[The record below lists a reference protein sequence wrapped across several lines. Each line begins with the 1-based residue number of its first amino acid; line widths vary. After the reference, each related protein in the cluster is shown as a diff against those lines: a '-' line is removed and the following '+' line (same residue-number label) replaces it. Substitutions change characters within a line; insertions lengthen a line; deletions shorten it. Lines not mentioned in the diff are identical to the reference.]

1 MSYVCSYCGQTHED
15 LPDLAFDRPVY
26 AQNVPEE
33 ERTDRVQ
40 FDDDLCVVDGTYYF
54 IRGVIAIPILDQ
66 SATFG
71 IGAWVSQK
79 PENFHSYVEQFD
91 SAEIGPFFGRLSNE
105 FMFGGEPT
113 LNLKT
118 MVHFQGKGLRPKIEL
133 EPTDH
138 PLAMAQQNGLSLD
151 EAWAF
156 LHERLDPLAP

>member
-1 MSYVCSYCGQTHED
+1 
-15 LPDLAFDRPVY
+15 
-26 AQNVPEE
+26 
-33 ERTDRVQ
+33 
-40 FDDDLCVVDGTYYF
+40 
-54 IRGVIAIPILDQ
+54 
-66 SATFG
+66 
-71 IGAWVSQK
+71 
-79 PENFHSYVEQFD
+79 
-91 SAEIGPFFGRLSNE
+91 
-105 FMFGGEPT
+105 MFGGEPT